1 MKNFI
6 NKIVTVNYQL
16 SARCRKE
23 YYGVSVLNTIKK
35 PLFLPMTLQLRVYV
49 PPHPLIKHWL
59 AVARDAGTPSVL
71 FRSAMT
77 ELGRWLTYEAA
88 RDWLPTQETTVQ
100 SPLDTC
106 LATVIDPQIPV
117 AVVPI
122 LRAGLGLLE
131 GAQTLLPLASI
142 YHLGL
147 ARDEETLQPHCYLNK
162 LPEKFDP
169 QTRVLITDP
178 MLATGGS
185 IMAAMAELTQR
196 GADPSLT
203 RIVCVVAA
211 APALQKL
218 SAAYPGLIIYTATID
233 EKLNNKGYIVPGL
246 GDAGDRIFGT

>member
-1 MKNFI
+1 
-6 NKIVTVNYQL
+6 
-16 SARCRKE
+16 
-23 YYGVSVLNTIKK
+23 
-35 PLFLPMTLQLRVYV
+35 MTLQLRVYV

-59 AVARDAGTPSVL
+59 AVARDAATPSVL

-88 RDWLPTQETTVQ
+88 RDWLPTQDTTVRG
-100 SPLDTC
+100 PLADAP
-106 LATVIDPQIPV
+106 ATLVDPQVPM

-147 ARDEETLQPHCYLNK
+147 VRNEETLQPHCYLNK

-169 QTRVLITDP
+169 QTRILITDP

-185 IMAAMAELTQR
+185 IMAAMVELIER
-196 GADPSLT
+196 GINPELT
-203 RIVCVVAA
+203 RIVSVVAA
-211 APALQKL
+211 PPALQKL
-218 SAAYPGLIIYTATID
+218 STAYPGLIVYTATID
-233 EKLNNKGYIVPGL
+233 EIVNEQGFIVPGL

>member
-1 MKNFI
+1 
-6 NKIVTVNYQL
+6 
-16 SARCRKE
+16 
-23 YYGVSVLNTIKK
+23 
-35 PLFLPMTLQLRVYV
+35 MTLQLRVYV
-49 PPHPLIKHWL
+49 PPHPLIQHWL
-59 AVARDAGTPSVL
+59 GVARDSGTPSVL

-88 RDWLPTQETTVQ
+88 RDWLPTQEMTVHT
-100 SPLDTC
+100 PLG
-106 LATVIDPQIPV
+106 ATPATLINPQIPV

-147 ARDEETLQPHCYLNK
+147 VRDEVTLQPSCYLNK
-162 LPEKFDP
+162 LPAKFEE

-185 IMAAMAELTQR
+185 IMATMALLTER
-196 GADPSLT
+196 GVDPALT

-211 APALQKL
+211 PPALQQL
-218 SAAYPGLIIYTATID
+218 SMAYPGLIIYTATID
-233 EKLNNKGYIVPGL
+233 EEVNEQGFIVPGL
-246 GDAGDRIFGT
+246 GDAGDRTFGT